1 MSETNQYDKIMDV
14 YIENTMRD
22 SYIDYAMSVIVA
34 RALPD
39 VRDGL
44 KPVHRRILYAMNE
57 LNLDPSKAYKKSARI
72 VGDTMGKFHPHGES
86 SIYDAMVRMAQ
97 DFSIRYPLVDGHGNF
112 GSMDGDGAAAQ
123 RYTEAR
129 LSKISM
135 EMLADIEKDTVDF
148 IPNYDG
154 EFQEPVVLPSRFP
167 NLLVNG
173 SSGIAVGMATN
184 IPPHNLSECID
195 ALTLIIDNRI
205 EDNRDT
211 DIGEIMNIIKGPDF
225 PTGASILGT
234 SGMRQAYRTG
244 RGKVTV
250 RATASIEP
258 MPGNVGRDM
267 IVVTE
272 IPYQVNKAKLL
283 EKMADL
289 VKERKV
295 EGVTALRDESNREG
309 VRMVIELKKDANANV
324 ILNQFYKF
332 SSLQENFS
340 VIMLALVKNEAKIL
354 NIKQM
359 LEFYLQH
366 QEDVLLRRSRFEL
379 NKAQKRAHI
388 LDGLLIALDNIDEVI
403 AIIRSSPDTPTARTR
418 LSERFGL
425 TDEQSAAIV
434 EMRLRAL
441 TGLERGRLEQEY
453 GQIKA
458 QIAEL
463 QAILGSEKRMYEV
476 IRDELKSIKEKYGD
490 ERRTQIVRGE
500 AEIDIEDLIDE
511 EDNVITMTR
520 LDYIKRLPLA
530 TYKSQ
535 NRGGKGIIGMNTR
548 EEDIVKNL
556 FVASTHDEILFFT
569 NLGRVYRIKAY
580 EIPTTG
586 RTARGMAIVN
596 LLNLSGGE
604 KTAAVIPVSGSDYN
618 DCIIM
623 LTKRGIIKKMAL
635 KQFVNI
641 KKSGFNA
648 LSIKDDDE
656 LIAVLRVEE
665 GREIFVATAQ
675 GMGIRFNESLIR
687 AMGRQAAG
695 VRAIRLREADF
706 VVGGGIVSDGCQI
719 LFVSEMGM
727 GRCTN
732 IEEFRPQNRNG
743 FGLKVYKITPK
754 TGKVA
759 AVCPV
764 TEREELMLITSE
776 GVIIRIRVSDISV
789 QGRYSS
795 GVKLIDLEEGVTVAG
810 VARIAEEQLEAA
822 RRADVEDE
830 PGDAEDS
837 EDGNDDLN

>member
-1 MSETNQYDKIMDV
+1 MSETNQYDKVLDV

-39 VRDGL
+39 IRDGL
-44 KPVHRRILYAMNE
+44 KPVHRRILFAMNE
-57 LNLDPSKAYKKSARI
+57 LNLDPAKAYKKSARI
-72 VGDTMGKFHPHGES
+72 VGDTMGKYHPHGET

-129 LSKISM
+129 LSRISM

-154 EFQEPVVLPSRFP
+154 EFQEPTVLPSRFP

-205 EDNRDT
+205 DSGRET
-211 DIGEIMNIIKGPDF
+211 DIGELMNIIKGPDF

-234 SGMRQAYRTG
+234 AGMRQAYRTG

-250 RATASIEP
+250 RATAEIEP
-258 MPGNVGRDM
+258 IPGSPGRDM

-283 EKMADL
+283 EKMAEI

-295 EGVTALRDESNREG
+295 EGVTAIRDESNREG
-309 VRMVIELKKDANANV
+309 VRMVLELKKDANTNV

-332 SSLQENFS
+332 SPLQENFS

-359 LEFYLQH
+359 LELYLQH

-379 NKAQKRAHI
+379 DKAQKRAHI
-388 LDGLLIALDNIDEVI
+388 LEGLLIALDNTDEIIVI
-403 AIIRSSPDTPTARTR
+403 VRSSPDAQTARTR
-418 LSERFGL
+418 LSERFSL
-425 TDEQSAAIV
+425 TDEQSLAIV
-434 EMRLRAL
+434 DMRLRAF

-453 GQIKA
+453 A
-458 QIAEL
+458 QIEERITEL
-463 QAILGSEKRMYEV
+463 QAILSSEKRMYEV
-476 IRDELKSIKEKYGD
+476 IRGELKAIKEKYGD
-490 ERRTQIVRGE
+490 ERRTSIVRGE
-500 AEIDIEDLIDE
+500 AEIEIEDLIDE
-511 EDNVITMTR
+511 EDSVVTMTR
-520 LDYIKRLPLA
+520 LDYIKRLPLS

-535 NRGGKGIIGMNTR
+535 NRGGKGIIGMQTR
-548 EEDIVKNL
+548 EEDIVKNM
-556 FVASTHDEILFFT
+556 FVASTHDGILFFT
-569 NLGRVYRIKAY
+569 NLGRVHRIKAY
-580 EIPTTG
+580 EIPAAG
-586 RTARGMAIVN
+586 RTARGMAVVN

-604 KTAAVIPVSGSDYN
+604 KTAAVIPVSGGDYN
-618 DCIIM
+618 GCLMM
-623 LTKRGIIKKMAL
+623 LTKRGLVKKTML
-635 KQFVNI
+635 EQFANI
-641 KKSGFNA
+641 RRSGLNA
-648 LSIKDDDE
+648 MSIRNDDE

-665 GREIFVATAQ
+665 GRELFVATAG
-675 GMGIRFNESLIR
+675 GMGIRFNESQIR
-687 AMGRQAAG
+687 ATGRNAG
-695 VRAIRLREADF
+695 GMRAVKLRGSDF
-706 VVGGGIVSDGCQI
+706 VVGGGVVSGEGQI
-719 LFVSEMGM
+719 LFVSELGI
-727 GRCTN
+727 GRCTD
-732 IEEFRPQNRNG
+732 IEEFRLQNRNG
-743 FGLKVYKITPK
+743 TGLKVYKVTPK
-754 TGKVA
+754 TGMVA

-776 GVIIRIRVSDISV
+776 GVIIRIRVCDISV
-789 QGRYSS
+789 QSRHSS
-795 GVKLIDLEEGVTVAG
+795 GVKLIDLAEGVTVAG
-810 VARIAEEQLEAA
+810 VAKIAEEQLEAA
-822 RRADVEDE
+822 KRAETEDE
-830 PGDAEDS
+830 TGNTAGI
-837 EDGNDDLN
+837 EDGKS